1 MGLSFFHYQLQ
12 FSRSFTKKLNE
23 HLAEVGLYQSQW
35 LIVYYLKNYEA
46 STLVEI
52 SRYLNVEN
60 PTISR
65 TVNRLES
72 SGLIKRI
79 PTTDK
84 RERKITLTEK
94 GNAVYQKA
102 IEVVEAFE
110 QELIKGISDEEREI
124 ALRTIMTLRKKL
136 T

>member
-1 MGLSFFHYQLQ
+1 M
-12 FSRSFTKKLNE
+12 
-23 HLAEVGLYQSQW
+23 
-35 LIVYYLKNYEA
+35 
-46 STLVEI
+46 VEI
-52 SRYLNVEN
+52 SRYLNVEK